1 MSMEALLGLFG
12 QHGYWIVFIAILLDN
27 AGLPIPG
34 ELLLLVF
41 GALARAGDLDPRLG
55 LIVAAAAAM
64 GGDSFGYW
72 LGRLTGDRIV
82 RAYCRAT
89 LGSGTCVRNAES
101 YYDRYG
107 KVTVIFG
114 RFVMGVRAFLPPL
127 AGSARMPFA
136 RFVLFDSLGALIWSG
151 LFIALGYGF
160 ASRGEWLHDGY
171 RAGSM
176 TIASVLGLGMA
187 VYLLMKLSRRWRAGV
202 GFIGEGPVTPVAEG
216 LRLSSA
222 TLPVIPSG
230 PSEVELTNLKTPL
243 TPDRQS
249 GRREMWQQ

>member
-1 MSMEALLGLFG
+1 MSIEALLGLFG
-12 QHGYWIVFIAILLDN
+12 QYGYWIVFAAILLDN

-41 GALARAGDLDPRLG
+41 GALARNGDLDPRLG
-55 LIVAAAAAM
+55 LIVATAAAM
-64 GGDSFGYW
+64 GGDGFGYW

-82 RAYCRAT
+82 RAYCRVT

-136 RFVLFDSLGALIWSG
+136 QFVLFDSLGALIWSG

-160 ASRGEWLHDGY
+160 ASRVKWLHDGY
-171 RAGSM
+171 RTGFM
-176 TIASVLGLGMA
+176 TIAIVLGVGMA
-187 VYLLMKLSRRWRAGV
+187 VYLLTKLSRRWRDGI
-202 GFIGEGPVTPVAEG
+202 GFIGEGPVTRVAESVHP
-216 LRLSSA
+216 SSA
-222 TLPVIPSG
+222 TLPVILSE
-230 PSEVELTNLKTPL
+230 PSEVELTNLKTPV
-243 TPDRQS
+243 TPDGQS
-249 GRREMWQQ
+249 RRREIWQP